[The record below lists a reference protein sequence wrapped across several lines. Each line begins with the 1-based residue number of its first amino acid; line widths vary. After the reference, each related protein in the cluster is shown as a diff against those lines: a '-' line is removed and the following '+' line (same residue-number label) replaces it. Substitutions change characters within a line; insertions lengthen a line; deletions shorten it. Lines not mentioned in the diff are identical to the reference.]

1 MFINNFDLYGN
12 DVASLAIVVADV
24 EGGSLQDSLLKLL
37 LLLLLVVTPFPPLS
51 GDEEEVWWSLK
62 SLELWRSYEESGC

>member
-1 MFINNFDLYGN
+1 LFTNNFDLYGN
-12 DVASLAIVVADV
+12 DVASLAIVVAADV

-51 GDEEEVWWSLK
+51 GDEDDV
-62 SLELWRSYEESGC
+62 